1 MTWPCPPSVPPVAI
15 ESQTS
20 HGTTTVFVSGELDL
34 VTMPILREYLTPILR
49 GRPKRLILELS
60 GIKFIDCGSARL
72 IADVG
77 RSLPPGQ
84 RPVIRRPPPGVRKV
98 FQLTGLDAYC
108 EIEG

>member
-60 GIKFIDCGSARL
+60 GIKFIDCGSARPV
-72 IADVG
+72 AATRAATGHPPAPAG
-77 RSLPPGQ
+77 RAQGFPAHRPG
-84 RPVIRRPPPGVRKV
+84 RLLRDRRVE
-98 FQLTGLDAYC
+98 T
-108 EIEG
+108 